1 MLDLFVFRHLFM
13 IEIFFV
19 FTAVSLY
26 LGKQEETRASGNH
39 L

>member
-13 IEIFFV
+13 IEIFFA

-26 LGKQEETRASGNH
+26 LGKQEQTRASDNH